1 MKAEI
6 PWTEKYRPPTLED
19 VVGNT
24 AAKNSMR
31 KWAETWKG
39 SRPPAIRALILSGPP
54 GVGKTTSA
62 IALAREL
69 GWDYIEMNASD
80 KRSEKEI
87 RRIVIPG
94 SETNTFAATG
104 DYYSLEKGKRHLIIL
119 DEADNIHSREDK
131 GGIAA
136 ISDLIRNTLQPVVLI
151 VNDLYELTRRSE
163 YIKRASKIVKFENV
177 SSYDIASVL
186 HKIARSEGIS
196 LSKEAAL
203 RLIGQSEGDVRAAI
217 NDLQAISIKKTLTV
231 EDVISVKKREKTI
244 EMRDG
249 IIQLFR
255 SRDRGEA
262 RAIMSRFDEDPEHV
276 SLWLD
281 ENLPYFVDSY
291 EKLAAGYDMLARSS
305 EFLNRA
311 GKLSY
316 YKFWSY
322 ASDLMAIGSGHSA
335 RESTAKA
342 TATARFPAILTRMGY
357 RNSVIRSRASL
368 MTRIG
373 EYCHTSPRNAEKL
386 MLPMMQRIFAVS
398 EEFALSMMKRLSL
411 SAEDLSIILNE
422 PEDSEIVRNLIEKA
436 RSSLS

>member
-1 MKAEI
+1 
-6 PWTEKYRPPTLED
+6 
-19 VVGNT
+19 
-24 AAKNSMR
+24 
-31 KWAETWKG
+31 
-39 SRPPAIRALILSGPP
+39 
-54 GVGKTTSA
+54 
-62 IALAREL
+62 
-69 GWDYIEMNASD
+69 
-80 KRSEKEI
+80 
-87 RRIVIPG
+87 
-94 SETNTFAATG
+94 
-104 DYYSLEKGKRHLIIL
+104 
-119 DEADNIHSREDK
+119 HSREDK

-163 YIKRASKIVKFENV
+163 YIKKASKIVKFENV